1 MERESTRAP
10 DASDALQLL
19 GDVPAFAALPDGVLE
34 RLAVDAREHAVPAG
48 GTIYLHGNRPQHLH
62 VLLEGQVGLFGIGA
76 DGESTV
82 VEVLRAVDEFTLA
95 AVLTDSPYLTSA
107 RALTPVRLYLIEAE
121 RLRDIVRSEPELAV
135 VMITSLS
142 RHYRMLVQQVKDLK
156 LHSTA
161 QRLGCFLLGLAR
173 EQRDPKKL
181 KLPYDKQLLAARLG
195 TTPENL
201 SRAFATLRAHGVR
214 TTGSLVSLDDLGG
227 LTEFSQPDASPER

>member
-1 MERESTRAP
+1 MPATTAAA
-10 DASDALQLL
+10 DGNDALALL
-19 GDVPAFAALPDGVLE
+19 GDVPAFAGLPDGVLK
-34 RLAVDAREHAVPAG
+34 RLAVHAREAVVPAG
-48 GTIYLHGNRPQHLH
+48 ARVYEHGRRPDYLH

-82 VEVLRAVDEFTLA
+82 VEVLHAVDQFTLA
-95 AVLTDSPYLTSA
+95 AVLTDAPYLMAA
-107 RALTPVRLYLIEAE
+107 RALTPARLFLIEAA
-121 RLRDIVRSEPELAV
+121 RLRNIVQSEPQLAV

-173 EQRDPKKL
+173 EQRDVRKL

-201 SRAFATLRAHGVR
+201 SRAFATLRTHGVS
-214 TTGSLVSLDDLGG
+214 TSGAMVSLDDVAG
-227 LTEFSQPDASPER
+227 LTEFSQPDANPER

>member
-1 MERESTRAP
+1 METRSLQP
-10 DASDALQLL
+10 TDADGALALL

-34 RLAVDAREHAVPAG
+34 RLAVNARELVVPAG
-48 GTIYLHGNRPQHLH
+48 ATIYVHGSMPEVLH

-82 VEVLRAVDEFTLA
+82 VEVLRAVDQFNLA
-95 AVLTDSPYLTSA
+95 AVLTDAPYLMTA
-107 RALTPVRLYLIEAE
+107 RALTPARLYLIEAAA
-121 RLRDIVRSEPELAV
+121 LRDIVQSEPQLAV
-135 VMITSLS
+135 AMIVSLS

-201 SRAFATLRAHGVR
+201 SRAFATLRTHGVR
-214 TTGSLVSLDDLGG
+214 TTGPMVSLDDLAG
-227 LTEFSQPDASPER
+227 LTEFSAPDTIPEG